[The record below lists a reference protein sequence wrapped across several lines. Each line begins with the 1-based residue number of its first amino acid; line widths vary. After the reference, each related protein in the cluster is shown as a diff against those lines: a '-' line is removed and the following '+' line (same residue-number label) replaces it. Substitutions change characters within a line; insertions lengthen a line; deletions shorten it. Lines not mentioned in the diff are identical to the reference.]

1 MAKSLLHAARETY
14 SVANAVFAIIKGHL
28 STFTTHKNKFRM
40 AISNGEFHEIK

>member
-28 STFTTHKNKFRM
+28 STFMMPRKQNFAWQIQMENFMK
-40 AISNGEFHEIK
+40 